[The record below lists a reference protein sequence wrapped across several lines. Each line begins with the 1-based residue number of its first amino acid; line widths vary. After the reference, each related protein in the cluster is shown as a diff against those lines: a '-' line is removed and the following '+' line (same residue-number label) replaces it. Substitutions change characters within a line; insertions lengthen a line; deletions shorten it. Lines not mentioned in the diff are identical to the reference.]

1 MAKARRSRKTPEQIA
16 QELAEAAAAASA
28 QVPQDAPM
36 PSMPDTRQFGRTA
49 SMMERIAALTPRTNL
64 ESPANQ
70 RILRILE
77 AIQASR
83 AARMAGREGQGLSPE
98 ATLSERENAATMRD
112 PLIANSEGRSNPRSW
127 RRSTK
132 AVVIGG
138 KSIELPEDYAE
149 RKKFRKYR
157 MEALHGV
164 KPRSKQD
171 RITEAQ
177 LRGRLGRAGR
187 AAGLAVGSATAR
199 LPKVPMPTARNPLV
213 RFGLRYGRNIGG
225 TRGALMGLG
234 ALGGG
239 ALVGGLVREGS
250 AEADALE
257 RDREDLRRRARQD
270 ILDLVG
276 RREYKES
283 VQMGIEQ
290 NLARLQANAPDLYMR
305 AAAGRILPQGAVVIG
320 GVPRTDLLNELGMAM
335 SNGQFGQ

>member
-1 MAKARRSRKTPEQIA
+1 LQRRP
-16 QELAEAAAAASA
+16 
-28 QVPQDAPM
+28 
-36 PSMPDTRQFGRTA
+36 
-49 SMMERIAALTPRTNL
+49 
-64 ESPANQ
+64 
-70 RILRILE
+70 
-77 AIQASR
+77 
-83 AARMAGREGQGLSPE
+83 
-98 ATLSERENAATMRD
+98 
-112 PLIANSEGRSNPRSW
+112 
-127 RRSTK
+127 
-132 AVVIGG
+132 
-138 KSIELPEDYAE
+138 
-149 RKKFRKYR
+149 
-157 MEALHGV
+157 
-164 KPRSKQD
+164 KQD

-239 ALVGGLVREGS
+239 ALVGGLIREGS
-250 AEADALE
+250 AEADAME
-257 RDREDLRRRARQD
+257 RNREDFRRQARQD
-270 ILDLVG
+270 ILDMMG

>member
-1 MAKARRSRKTPEQIA
+1 MAKAKRSRKTPEQIA
-16 QELAEAAAAASA
+16 QALAEAAAASQA
-28 QVPQDAPM
+28 VPDAPT
-36 PSMPDTRQFGRTA
+36 PPRPDVRQFGPAA
-49 SMMERIAALTPRTNL
+49 SIMERIAELTPKANL
-64 ESPANQ
+64 ESPGNQ
-70 RILRILE
+70 RILRILQ
-77 AIQASR
+77 AIEASR
-83 AARMAGREGQGLSPE
+83 VARMAGREGEGLVPGSVP
-98 ATLSERENAATMRD
+98 SEPGSAVD
-112 PLIANSEGRSNPRSW
+112 RSVS
-127 RRSTK
+127 RRMSRARK
-132 AVVIGG
+132 FVKIGD
-138 KSIELPEDYAE
+138 KEIPLPEDYAE

-157 MEALHGV
+157 MEELQ
-164 KPRSKQD
+164 KLQRRPKQD

-239 ALVGGLVREGS
+239 ALVGGLMREASMEG
-250 AEADALE
+250 DALE
-257 RDREDLRRRARQD
+257 RNREDLRRRARQD